1 MNTFNKKALT
11 AAVLAGLGVA
21 GTAEAVYHDV
31 NGVGQVLIYP
41 YYTVQSASGNAFNT
55 YMSVVNTT
63 NKAKVVKVRFR
74 EGKTSA
80 EVLDFNLYLSAN
92 DVWTAG
98 IVPADATATSSARLF
113 TTDVSCTNPPIPA
126 TGIDFRNFLYLSGGD
141 ALGTLTGVDR
151 TREGYFEIIEM
162 GTLTGTASAN
172 VTHGATGVP
181 ANCAAVQGP
190 AVVLLTVE
198 APQGGLTGGATLINV
213 ATGAD
218 FTYNADALAEFRTAA
233 FYTDIA
239 NDAPNLS
246 SADGNSV
253 VVNTGTL
260 TAAGTPAGVTIYR
273 SDWAT
278 TSGALAGARAVAS
291 VYMHTDVM
299 NEFVLDTATQSTT
312 DWVITQPVKR
322 FFVDS
327 TTARQP
333 YTNVLT
339 TSGACETINF
349 TFFNREERGA
359 AASGVDFSPAPP
371 AGAANSLCWESTV
384 MSIRNGAAHM
394 PAATASSVLGSLN
407 LTNVNV
413 TAGLQNGW
421 GFVTFVGAGASVQ
434 GMGSVAS
441 SERIST
447 TGALGAFSAVTVS
460 AQTYFGL
467 PTTGFMV
474 RSFRNGNLACGTATC
489 QGNYGGLFMHSYRV
503 DILP

>member
-21 GTAEAVYHDV
+21 GTAEAVYQDV

-80 EVLDFNLYLSAN
+80 EVLDFNLYLSPN

-98 IVPADATATSSARLF
+98 VVPADATATSTARLF

-126 TGIDFRNFLYLSGGD
+126 TGVDFRNFLYLTGGD
-141 ALGTLTGVDR
+141 ALGTTTGVDR

-162 GTLTGTASAN
+162 GTLTGVAAAN

-181 ANCAAVQGP
+181 ANCAAVQGQT
-190 AVVLLTVE
+190 VVLLTVE
-198 APQGGLTGGATLINV
+198 APQGGLMGGATLINV

-218 FTYNADALAEFRTAA
+218 FTYKADALAEFRVAP

-246 SADGNSV
+246 SADDNSV

-260 TAAGTPAGVTIYR
+260 TAAGAPAGATVYRTTFVTV
-273 SDWAT
+273 
-278 TSGALAGARAVAS
+278 SGALSGARAVAS
-291 VYMHTDVM
+291 IYMHTDVM

-339 TSGACETINF
+339 ATGACETINF

-384 MSIRNGAAHM
+384 MAIRNGATHL
-394 PAATASSVLGSLN
+394 PAATASTVLGSLN

-421 GFVTFVGAGASVQ
+421 GYVTFIGAGASVL
-434 GMGSVAS
+434 GMGGAGERAITSPPPMVVAA
-441 SERIST
+441 T
-447 TGALGAFSAVTVS
+447 PAVTF
-460 AQTYFGL
+460 FGL

-489 QGNYGGLFMHSYRV
+489 QGNYGGLFAHSYRV
-503 DILP
+503 DITP

>member
-1 MNTFNKKALT
+1 MNNFKRKALT

-21 GTAEAVYHDV
+21 GTAEAVYRDV
-31 NGVGQVLIYP
+31 NGVGQVLVYP

-55 YMSVVNTT
+55 YMSVVNST

-98 IVPADATATSSARLF
+98 IVPADATATSAARLF
-113 TTDVSCTNPPIPA
+113 TTDTSCTNPAIPA
-126 TGIDFRNFLYLSGGD
+126 TGVDFRNFLYLSGGD

-162 GTLTGTASAN
+162 GTLTGAASAN

-181 ANCAAVQGP
+181 LNCAAVQGQT
-190 AVVLLTVE
+190 VVLLTVE
-198 APQGGLTGGATLINV
+198 APQGGLFGGATLINV
-213 ATGAD
+213 NSGAD
-218 FTYNADALAEFRTAA
+218 FTYNAEALAEFRTAA

-246 SADGNSV
+246 SADAV
-253 VVNTGTL
+253 AIVINTGTL
-260 TAAGTPAGVTIYR
+260 NAAGTPAGATVYR
-273 SDWAT
+273 SDFAT

-291 VYMHTDVM
+291 IYMHTDVM
-299 NEFVLDTATQSTT
+299 NEYVLDTATNSLT

-339 TSGACETINF
+339 TTGACETINF

-384 MSIRNGAAHM
+384 MALRNGAAHL
-394 PAATASSVLGSLN
+394 PAATASTVLGSLN

-421 GFVTFVGAGASVQ
+421 GIVNFAGAGATTQ

-441 SERIST
+441 SDRS
-447 TGALGAFSAVTVS
+447 ALGGANIPLGTVG

-474 RSFRNGNLACGTATC
+474 RTFRNGTVVCGTATC
-489 QGNYGGLFMHSYRV
+489 QANYGGLFKHAYRV
-503 DILP
+503 RITP